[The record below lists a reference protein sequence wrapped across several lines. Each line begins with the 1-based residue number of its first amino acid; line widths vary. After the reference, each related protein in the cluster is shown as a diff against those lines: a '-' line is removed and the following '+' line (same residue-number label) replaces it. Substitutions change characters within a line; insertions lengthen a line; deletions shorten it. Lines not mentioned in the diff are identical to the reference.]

1 LIDQLLFI
9 ERRTGNQCLYH
20 KPSTKPPMKTKIQP
34 FKPNFPNLLMMDI
47 VLRRAVRQGFK
58 ARNRIPLPTIKA
70 WKRDDVR
77 ETIKAYR
84 MIQATEVQNVD

>member
-1 LIDQLLFI
+1 MSIPQ
-9 ERRTGNQCLYH
+9 Q
-20 KPSTKPPMKTKIQP
+20 PQPMKAKIQP
-34 FKPNFPNLLMMDI
+34 FKPNFKNLLMMDV

-58 ARNRIPLPTIKA
+58 SRNQNPFPTIKA

-84 MIQATEVQNVD
+84 MIQALEVSNVD